1 MATFPATLGALRHR
15 DFRWLWAGTLC
26 STGSQWIQQATLG
39 WVVYDLTGSGALLG
53 AVLAIRAIPMLLLS
67 PISGLVA
74 DRLDRRRA
82 LAASQFV
89 MFVISVLLALGL
101 ALDRI
106 EIWHLFAF
114 TLLSGAGMTF
124 DRTLRST
131 LLLDVVPRTE
141 IANAFAL
148 NTIAFS
154 VMRTIGPAVA
164 GFLIAW
170 IGPAWNFALQGL
182 LFLGVTMSA
191 FMIAAPPPIPHA
203 HVRGT
208 AWGDI
213 KEGLR
218 FAVTHPVARLMVM
231 MGLIPPLLL
240 IPSFSALMPVFAVD
254 VFLTGP
260 EGLGMLLSAVGAG
273 GVVGGVLAAS
283 ASRFER
289 VGLLQIL
296 ALLAFA
302 LSLIGFALCTTI
314 AVAVVFLAIAGA
326 AEMVYANSQVAT
338 LQMCAPEAMRG
349 RVASLMPVF
358 PAFISVGALTSGI
371 GADWLGAPA
380 IVIVMALASV
390 GIAGFAWTRHAELRQ
405 LRLSRLIGE
414 Q

>member
-1 MATFPATLGALRHR
+1 MATLPTTLVALRHR

-53 AVLAIRAIPMLLLS
+53 AVLGMRAIPMLLLA
-67 PISGLVA
+67 PVSGLVA
-74 DRLDRRRA
+74 DRMDRRRA
-82 LAASQFV
+82 LAASQAM

-101 ALDRI
+101 ALARV
-106 EIWHLFAF
+106 EIWHLFVF

-131 LLLDVVPRTE
+131 LLFDVVPRAE

-154 VMRTIGPAVA
+154 VMRTIGPAIA
-164 GFLIAW
+164 GFMIAW
-170 IGPAWNFALQGL
+170 IGPAWNFALQGV
-182 LFLGVTMSA
+182 LFLGVAMSA
-191 FMIAAPPPIPHA
+191 FMIAAPHPA
-203 HVRGT
+203 HHRHMRGT

-218 FAVTHPVARLMVM
+218 FAVTHPVARLMVI

-260 EGLGMLLSAVGAG
+260 EGLGMLLSAVGVG
-273 GVVGGVLAAS
+273 GVAGGVLAAS
-283 ASRFER
+283 VSRFDR
-289 VGLLQIL
+289 AGLMQTL

-302 LSLIGFALCTTI
+302 LSLIGFALCTSI
-314 AVAVVFLAIAGA
+314 AVAVVFLAVAGA
-326 AEMVYANSQVAT
+326 AEMVYANSQVTA

-349 RVASLMPVF
+349 RVSSLMPVF

-380 IVIVMALASV
+380 IVVVTALVSV
-390 GIAGFAWTRHAELRQ
+390 GIAGFAWTRHAELRT
-405 LRLSRLIGE
+405 LKLSRLIGG
-414 Q
+414 

>member
-1 MATFPATLGALRHR
+1 MAAFPMTFGALRHR

-53 AVLAIRAIPMLLLS
+53 AVLGIRAIPMLLLS
-67 PISGLVA
+67 PVSGLVA

-82 LAASQFV
+82 LAASQIM
-89 MFVISVLLALGL
+89 MFAISVSLALGL
-101 ALDRI
+101 AFDRI

-131 LLLDVVPRTE
+131 LLLDVVPRAE

-154 VMRTIGPAVA
+154 VMRTLGPAIA

-170 IGPAWNFALQGL
+170 IGPAWNFGMQGL
-182 LFLGVTMSA
+182 LFLGVAMSA
-191 FMIAAPPPIPHA
+191 FMIHAPH
-203 HVRGT
+203 T
-208 AWGDI
+208 APRAPARNSAWVDM
-213 KEGLR
+213 KAGLR
-218 FAVTHPVARLMVM
+218 FAVTDPVARLMVL

-260 EGLGMLLSAVGAG
+260 EGLGMLLSAVGVG
-273 GVVGGVLAAS
+273 GIVGGVLAAS
-283 ASRFER
+283 VSRYDR
-289 VGLLQIL
+289 VGLVQIL

-302 LSLIGFALCTTI
+302 LSLIGFA
-314 AVAVVFLAIAGA
+314 
-326 AEMVYANSQVAT
+326 
-338 LQMCAPEAMRG
+338 
-349 RVASLMPVF
+349 
-358 PAFISVGALTSGI
+358 
-371 GADWLGAPA
+371 
-380 IVIVMALASV
+380 
-390 GIAGFAWTRHAELRQ
+390 
-405 LRLSRLIGE
+405 
-414 Q
+414 

>member
-1 MATFPATLGALRHR
+1 MAAFHTTFSALRHR
-15 DFRWLWAGTLC
+15 NFRWLWAGTLC

-53 AVLAIRAIPMLLLS
+53 AVLGMRAIPMLLLA

-74 DRLDRRRA
+74 DRMDRRRA
-82 LAASQFV
+82 LAASQIM
-89 MFVISVLLALGL
+89 MFTISVLLALGL
-101 ALDRI
+101 ALNRI

-131 LLLDVVPRTE
+131 LLFDVVPRAE

-164 GFLIAW
+164 GFMIAW

-182 LFLGVTMSA
+182 LFLGVAMSA
-191 FMIAAPPPIPHA
+191 FMLAVPHSVPHSAA
-203 HVRGT
+203 RNS
-208 AWGDI
+208 AWVDI
-213 KEGLR
+213 KTGLH
-218 FAVTHPVARLMVM
+218 FAVTHPVARMMML

-260 EGLGMLLSAVGAG
+260 EGLGVLLSAVGIG

-283 ASRFER
+283 VARYDR
-289 VGLLQIL
+289 VGLLQTL

-302 LSLIGFALCTTI
+302 LSLIGFALSQRI
-314 AVAVVFLAIAGA
+314 AVAVVFLAFAGA
-326 AEMVYANSQVAT
+326 AEMVYANSQITT

-349 RVASLMPVF
+349 RVSSLMPVF
-358 PAFISVGALTSGI
+358 PAFIAVGALTHGFGS
-371 GADWLGAPA
+371 DLLGAPA
-380 IVIVMALASV
+380 IVVVLALVSIV
-390 GIAGFAWTRHAELRQ
+390 IAGYTWIRHAALRELRMSK
-405 LRLSRLIGE
+405 LVGGR
-414 Q
+414 

>member
-1 MATFPATLGALRHR
+1 MAAFPTTFGALRHR
-15 DFRWLWAGTLC
+15 DFRWLWAGTIF

-53 AVLAIRAIPMLLLS
+53 AVLGIRAIPMLLLA

-82 LAASQFV
+82 LAASQV
-89 MFVISVLLALGL
+89 LMFAISVLLALGL
-101 ALDRI
+101 ALGRI

-182 LFLGVTMSA
+182 LYLGVAMSA
-191 FMIAAPPPIPHA
+191 FMIAAPHPVPHG
-203 HVRGT
+203 HVRGS

-218 FAVTHPVARLMVM
+218 FAVTDPVARMMVV

-260 EGLGMLLSAVGAG
+260 EGLGMLLSAVG
-273 GVVGGVLAAS
+273 VGGVLGGVIAAS
-283 ASRFER
+283 VSGYER
-289 VGLLQIL
+289 VGLLQTL
-296 ALLAFA
+296 ALAAFA
-302 LSLIGFALCTTI
+302 LSLIGFALSTSI
-314 AVAVVFLAIAGA
+314 AVAVVFLAIAGT
-326 AEMVYANSQVAT
+326 AEMVYASSQTTT

-358 PAFISVGALTSGI
+358 PAFIAVGALTSGI
-371 GADWLGAPA
+371 GADWMGAPA
-380 IVIVMALASV
+380 TVIVMALVSV
-390 GIAGFAWTRHAELRQ
+390 GIVGLAWTRYAALRE
-405 LRLSRLIGE
+405 LRLSGLVGGR
-414 Q
+414 

>member
-1 MATFPATLGALRHR
+1 MMLGALRHR
-15 DFRWLWAGTLC
+15 DFRWLWAGTIC

-53 AVLAIRAIPMLLLS
+53 AVLGIRAIPMLLLS

-74 DRLDRRRA
+74 DRMNRRLA
-82 LAASQFV
+82 LALSQIM
-89 MFVISVLLALGL
+89 MFAISAALALGL

-106 EIWHLFAF
+106 EVWHLFAF

-131 LLLDVVPRTE
+131 LLLDVVPRAE

-154 VMRTIGPAVA
+154 VMRTVGPAFA
-164 GFLIAW
+164 GFMIAW

-182 LFLGVTMSA
+182 LFLGVAMSA
-191 FMIAAPPPIPHA
+191 FMIAAPRPVHHA
-203 HVRGT
+203 PVRGT

-213 KEGLR
+213 KAGLH
-218 FAVTHPVARLMVM
+218 FAATHPVARMMVL

-240 IPSFSALMPVFAVD
+240 IPSFSALMPVFAVN

-260 EGLGMLLSAVGAG
+260 EGLGVLLSAVGVG
-273 GVVGGVLAAS
+273 GVAGGVLAAS
-283 ASRFER
+283 VARYDR
-289 VGLLQIL
+289 VGQVQIL

-302 LSLIGFALCTTI
+302 LSLIGFALCTSI
-314 AVAVVFLAIAGA
+314 AVAAVFLAMAGA
-326 AEMVYANSQVAT
+326 AEMVYANSQVTT
-338 LQMCAPEAMRG
+338 LQMSAPEAMRG

-380 IVIVMALASV
+380 TVIMTALICIV
-390 GIAGFAWTRHAELRQ
+390 IAGFAWTRHATLRELT
-405 LRLSRLIGE
+405 LSRLAGR
-414 Q
+414 

>member
-1 MATFPATLGALRHR
+1 MLGALRHR
-15 DFRWLWAGTLC
+15 DFRWLWAGTIC

-53 AVLAIRAIPMLLLS
+53 AVLGIRAIPMLLLS

-74 DRLDRRRA
+74 DRMNRRLA
-82 LAASQFV
+82 LAVSQIM
-89 MFVISVLLALGL
+89 MFAISAALALGL

-106 EIWHLFAF
+106 EVWHLFAF

-131 LLLDVVPRTE
+131 LLLDVVPRAE

-154 VMRTIGPAVA
+154 VMRTVGPAVA
-164 GFLIAW
+164 GFMIAW

-182 LFLGVTMSA
+182 LFLGVAMSA
-191 FMIAAPPPIPHA
+191 FMISAPRPVHHA
-203 HVRGT
+203 PACGT

-213 KEGLR
+213 KAGLH
-218 FAVTHPVARLMVM
+218 FAATHPVARMMVL

-240 IPSFSALMPVFAVD
+240 IPSFSALMPVFAVN

-260 EGLGMLLSAVGAG
+260 EGLGVLLSAVGVG
-273 GVVGGVLAAS
+273 GVAGGVLAAS
-283 ASRFER
+283 VARYDR
-289 VGLLQIL
+289 VGQVQIL

-302 LSLIGFALCTTI
+302 LSLIGFALCTSI
-314 AVAVVFLAIAGA
+314 AVAAVFLAMAGA
-326 AEMVYANSQVAT
+326 AEMVYANSQVTT
-338 LQMCAPEAMRG
+338 LQMSAPEAMRG

-371 GADWLGAPA
+371 SADWLGAPA
-380 IVIVMALASV
+380 TVIVTALICIV
-390 GIAGFAWTRHAELRQ
+390 IAGFAWTRHATLRELT
-405 LRLSRLIGE
+405 LSRLAGR
-414 Q
+414 